1 MASAGSLNTVHE
13 KMAQRLTKMRINQNH
28 LLELERNLHY
38 LRQQLLSGLSSRLM
52 SNYQFGG

>member
-1 MASAGSLNTVHE
+1 
-13 KMAQRLTKMRINQNH
+13 MAQRLTKMRINQSH

-38 LRQQLLSGLSSRLM
+38 LRQQLSSGLSSRLM